1 MWLESN
7 IYELLTPK
15 EWILLNKEGWEFDSD
30 EQLYRY
36 ARLYDP
42 KSKKLVPYFDVEGDR
57 VVRSEDGGRLTIKRI
72 VNGE

>member
-7 IYELLTPK
+7 IYELLNPK
-15 EWILLNKEGWEFDSD
+15 EWILVNKEGWEFDND

-57 VVRSEDGGRLTIKRI
+57 VVRSEDGGRLVVKRI
-72 VNGE
+72 VNSE